1 MKTKPLAV
9 MAALLLSLATGV
21 IAPPAAAET
30 YKMTT
35 EIAPGVVTPD
45 RLETSIGTLNLTD
58 GFPTPET
65 TQKIWDNLDR
75 SRALQAY
82 LLAIPIVNQAGMRES
97 LMKFGPVNETD
108 VIWENLV
115 DPRTVELTANDN
127 TIYSFLWIDTKEGP
141 LVVEIPP
148 KVLGTIN
155 DFWYKWVVDV
165 GVTGPDKGAGGKYLI
180 LPPGYTGEVPEGY
193 HVVRPTTYGNWVVF
207 RSFLVDGKT
216 EPAVQ
221 GVKDHLKIYPLAQA
235 DNPVPAKLVN
245 ASGVPANF
253 VMPTD
258 YSFWELLNK
267 VIQEEPPEGSDPT
280 TLGLF
285 ASIGIEKGKPFAPDA
300 RMKEILTDAAN
311 VGAVTARALALDI
324 RGREAFFYP
333 DSKSSWRLPFFGG
346 YKFQSQPGVSNL
358 DGAAFYYFFATGVT
372 PAMEEKMVGQGSQ
385 YPWTALDAEGK
396 PFDGAKTYRLTL
408 PKDVP
413 VKDFWSVI
421 VYDVQTRSMLQTDQA
436 APSVSSQNPD
446 VKVNADGSVD
456 VWFGP
461 EAPKGMES
469 NWVQTIPGKG
479 WFMILRL
486 YGPLEP
492 WFDQSWKPG
501 EITRVE

>member
-1 MKTKPLAV
+1 
-9 MAALLLSLATGV
+9 
-21 IAPPAAAET
+21 
-30 YKMTT
+30 MTT
-35 EIAPGVVTPD
+35 EIAPGVETPD
-45 RLETSIGTLNLTD
+45 TLETSIGTLRLID
-58 GFPTPET
+58 GFPTKET
-65 TQKIWDNLDR
+65 TAKIWDNLDR

-97 LMKFGPVNETD
+97 LLKFGPVNRTN
-108 VIWENLV
+108 VIWEDLV

-127 TIYSFLWIDTKEGP
+127 TIYSFIWIDTKEGP
-141 LVVEIPP
+141 VVVEIPP

-180 LPPGYTGEVPEGY
+180 LPPGYTGEVPDGY
-193 HVVRPTTYGNWVVF
+193 FVVRPTTYGMWTVF

-216 EPAVQ
+216 GPAVEE
-221 GVKDHLKIYPLAQA
+221 VRNTLKIYPLAQA
-235 DNPVPAKLVN
+235 STPTPATLVN

-258 YSFWELLNK
+258 YSFWELLNT

-285 ASIGIEKGKPFAPDA
+285 ASIGIEKGEPFAPDA
-300 RMKEILTDAAN
+300 RMKEILTDAASI
-311 VGAVTARALALDI
+311 GAVTARSLALDI
-324 RGREAFFYP
+324 RGREAFIYP
-333 DSKSSWRLPFFGG
+333 DSKSNWRLPFFGG
-346 YKFQSQPGVSNL
+346 YRFQPQPGVSNL

-372 PAMEEKMVGQGSQ
+372 PAMEEKMVGKGSQ
-385 YPWTALDAEGK
+385 YPWTALDADGR

-408 PKDVP
+408 PKGIP

-421 VYDVQTRSMLQTDQA
+421 VYDVQTRSMLQTDQS
-436 APSVSSQNPD
+436 APSVSSQNRD
-446 VKVNADGSVD
+446 VKINDDGSVD
-456 VWFGP
+456 VYFGP
-461 EAPKGMES
+461 AAPKDMES

-501 EITRVE
+501 EITLVE

>member
-1 MKTKPLAV
+1 MTRNLTLALHLLMV
-9 MAALLLSLATGV
+9 AAIGALA
-21 IAPPAAAET
+21 APAEAKT

-35 EIAPGVVTPD
+35 EIAPGVATPD
-45 RLETSIGTLNLTD
+45 TLETSIGTLRLND
-58 GFPTPET
+58 GFPTAET
-65 TQKIWDNLDR
+65 TAKIWDNLDR

-82 LLAIPIVNQAGMRES
+82 LLAVPIVNQAGMRDS
-97 LMKFGPVNETD
+97 LLKFGPVNRTD

-127 TIYSFLWIDTKEGP
+127 TIYSFIWNDTKDGP

-165 GVTGPDKGAGGKYLI
+165 GITGPDKGEGGKYLI
-180 LPPGYTGEVPEGY
+180 LPPGYAGEVPEGY
-193 HVVRPTTYGNWVVF
+193 FVVRPTTYGMWTVF

-216 EPAVQ
+216 GPAVES
-221 GVKDHLKIYPLAQA
+221 VRNHLKIYPLSQK
-235 DNPVPAKLVN
+235 DNPPPVTLVN

-285 ASIGIEKGKPFAPDA
+285 ASIGIEKGKPFAPDD
-300 RMKEILTDAAN
+300 RMKAILTDAAN
-311 VGAVTARALALDI
+311 IGAVTARSLAFNI
-324 RGREAFFYP
+324 RNREAYIYP
-333 DSKSSWRLPFFGG
+333 DSNSHWRLPFFGG

-358 DGAAFYYFFATGVT
+358 DGEAFYYFFATGVT
-372 PAMEEKMVGQGSQ
+372 PAMEEKMVGRGSQ
-385 YPWTALDAEGK
+385 YPWAALDADGK
-396 PFDGAKTYRLTL
+396 PFDGGKTYRLTL
-408 PKDVP
+408 PKGIP

-421 VYDVQTRSMLQTDQA
+421 VYDNQTRSMLQTDQA
-436 APSVSSQNPD
+436 APSVSSQNKD
-446 VKVNADGSVD
+446 VKINADGSVD
-456 VWFGP
+456 VFFGP
-461 EAPKGMES
+461 SAPEGMES

-492 WFDQSWKPG
+492 WFDKTWRPG
-501 EITRVE
+501 EITLVK